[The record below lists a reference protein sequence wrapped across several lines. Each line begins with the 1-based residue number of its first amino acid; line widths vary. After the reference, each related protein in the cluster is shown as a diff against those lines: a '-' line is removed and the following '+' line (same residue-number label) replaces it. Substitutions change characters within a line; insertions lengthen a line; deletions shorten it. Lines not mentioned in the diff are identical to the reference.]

1 MHRRLLIVQFLMVAS
16 CQTPLSQPTFLA
28 HGRTYCSIHRVP
40 LVTAR
45 LFEPSPTLL
54 IHCGDERC
62 AECGERFPNS
72 IDIRYSRHR
81 NSVDRYAA
89 NVAYCPECEAAF
101 REMRRPSRSIG
112 PNQALERTADRQETH
127 DNMTTDH
134 RSQASLALANGG

>member
-1 MHRRLLIVQFLMVAS
+1 MRALRYLHVLAAAVIVCGCADQPRIERIPETTFVAR
-16 CQTPLSQPTFLA
+16 
-28 HGRTYCSIHRVP
+28 GRTYCSIHRVP
-40 LVTAR
+40 LVTAQ

-89 NVAYCPECEAAF
+89 KVAYCPDCEAAF
-101 REMRRPSRSIG
+101 EKCAGRPG
-112 PNQALERTADRQETH
+112 P
-127 DNMTTDH
+127 
-134 RSQASLALANGG
+134 